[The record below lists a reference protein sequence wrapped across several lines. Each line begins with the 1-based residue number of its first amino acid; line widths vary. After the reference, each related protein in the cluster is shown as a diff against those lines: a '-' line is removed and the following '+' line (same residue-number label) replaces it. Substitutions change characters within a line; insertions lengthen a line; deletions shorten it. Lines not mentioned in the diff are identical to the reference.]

1 MATKSRRPV
10 ALATP
15 MPAVTPKRKAHTGA
29 SKQALL
35 DNFDLEVSHRTSD
48 MRNQLDSALGGFLA
62 LVDAEIFKIPRAMRS
77 MTLGELEVI
86 WRGNFAETSRAMAEQ
101 KFERAHPDKDH
112 AEVVAAAVEGK
123 RKREAQS
130 PHENSRKSARTKPLP
145 ALPGT
150 PAGKRV
156 TKSKRK
162 LPAASPLPKSTS
174 MSTIPQDYEFNPLLP
189 KTPKFPRAPKRNESF
204 FSQNGSPVDLNGIV
218 ALDDVSNASVGSDD
232 DDDDEDDDDELPD
245 PEKMERR
252 ALAASLR
259 HASPRSK
266 ASSSA
271 AARSRPK
278 RAPSLI
284 FRQSLGAPAQQQS
297 ADEERHAEIPLS
309 DGRTITFNPLNLT
322 PGRIDDELAYGGLGA
337 AEKKRVKNRVQEE
350 VVRALTERME
360 RWKAI
365 A

>member
-15 MPAVTPKRKAHTGA
+15 LPATTPKRKAHSGA

-35 DNFDLEVSHRTSD
+35 DNFDLEGD

-77 MTLGELEVI
+77 MTLGDLEAI
-86 WRGNFAETSRAMAEQ
+86 WAGNFAETSRAMAEQ

-112 AEVVAAAVEGK
+112 AEVVAEAVEGK

-130 PHENSRKSARTKPLP
+130 PRDGGRKSARTKPLP
-145 ALPGT
+145 SLPAGT

-156 TKSKRK
+156 AKGKRK

-189 KTPKFPRAPKRNESF
+189 KTPKFARAPKRNESF
-204 FSQNGSPVDLNGIV
+204 FSQNGSPVDLGGLV
-218 ALDDVSNASVGSDD
+218 QLDDVSNASVHSDAGD
-232 DDDDEDDDDELPD
+232 GASDSDDELPD

-259 HASPRSK
+259 QGSPRSK
-266 ASSSA
+266 ASTAASTS

-284 FRQSLGAPAQQQS
+284 FRQSLGAAAPL
-297 ADEERHAEIPLS
+297 DPEERSAEIPLS

-322 PGRIDDELAYGGLGA
+322 PGRIDDELGHGGLGA
-337 AEKKRVKNRVQEE
+337 AEKKRVKQRVQEE

-360 RWKAI
+360 RWKAM
-365 A
+365 